1 LVKTGK
7 QPLVGDIP
15 KPEPPPPG
23 PLLDKDQKV
32 SVVQHDVHPVK
43 FTGKHLDEVT
53 KVLFDKV
60 ELRIVKQED
69 KEIVIS
75 LSPEVTNKVRD
86 DVGLQLLS
94 DENDPAI
101 ATLSVT
107 APKAASSTPTK
118 KGK

>member
-1 LVKTGK
+1 VA
-7 QPLVGDIP
+7 QN
-15 KPEPPPPG
+15 
-23 PLLDKDQKV
+23 
-32 SVVQHDVHPVK
+32 DVHPVK

-53 KVLFDKV
+53 KVLFDKI

-75 LSPEVTNKVRD
+75 LSPQVTSKVRD

-94 DENDPAI
+94 EGNDPVI
-101 ATLSVT
+101 AKLSVT
-107 APKAASSTPTK
+107 AVKAPTPPK